1 MAGESYFNLDG
12 KVALIT
18 GASRGIGLAIAAA
31 YAAAGAKVVI
41 ASRKQEALDAAAV
54 QIRQA
59 GGDVCPVAAHTGDTQ
74 AVSRLVERAVR
85 AYGGLD
91 ILVNNAATNP
101 HFGPLLTSEE
111 SHWAKILDVN
121 ITGYFRMVKACAPVF
136 QQRGGGVVINMASVA
151 GKTYQPGMG
160 IYSVSKAGV
169 IMLTQALAVELAA
182 DRIRVNAIAP
192 GFVKTQF
199 SRLLWETP
207 EIYSRIAAMIPM
219 GRMAL
224 PEELSGVALYL
235 ASDAASFTTGAVFYV
250 DGGQLAGR
258 GW

>member
-1 MAGESYFNLDG
+1 MKCYLSQPTPGIRRRSVAWLIGRCRLTAG
-12 KVALIT
+12 V
-18 GASRGIGLAIAAA
+18 
-31 YAAAGAKVVI
+31 
-41 ASRKQEALDAAAV
+41 
-54 QIRQA
+54 
-59 GGDVCPVAAHTGDTQ
+59 
-74 AVSRLVERAVR
+74 
-85 AYGGLD
+85 D

-136 QQRGGGVVINMASVA
+136 KQRGGGVVINMASVA
-151 GKTYQPGMG
+151 GNTYQPGMG

-182 DRIRVNAIAP
+182 DKIRVNAIAP

-199 SRLLWETP
+199 SRVLWETP
-207 EIYSRIAAMIPM
+207 EIYDQIKTMIPM

-224 PEELSGVALYL
+224 PEELTGLALYL

-258 GW
+258 GL